1 MGIAAGTA
9 FGSPLALNFI
19 MLRTR
24 IKICGLTRSEDVLS
38 AVQAGADALGFVFYP
53 KSPRY
58 QTPEQARRLIA
69 SVPPFVSTVGLF
81 VNASAQ
87 QVVQVLLEA
96 AVSLLQFHGDE
107 TPEQCAEIAALVNR
121 PFMTVLR
128 VRPDTTGADLLEYEL
143 RCRTASPLFAGLLLD
158 THVDSYGGGGKVFDW
173 SIIPAELAPR
183 VVLSG
188 GLDAQ
193 NATDAVA
200 RVRPHAV
207 DVSSGVE
214 RLIGSTRTP
223 GIKDATRVA
232 AFVAAVRAADA
243 ALKDS

>member
-1 MGIAAGTA
+1 
-9 FGSPLALNFI
+9 